1 MTSRRATADDAAA
14 ITTTIALAFASD
26 PTWAPALRLGAAN
39 DNHVLPFWRYFVEGA
54 LRFDL
59 STVIDGDNGEI
70 AAAALWIAPGEPEL
84 SHDQEAGLTTL
95 IEEALDSAGA
105 ASMFELWNRF
115 DANHPAGPPHG
126 YLSMLAAHP
135 DHRGRGIAQ
144 GLLGESLAEF
154 DRAGIPT
161 FLESSNPANNHRYVR
176 AGYDPV
182 GEILA
187 PSSGAPVALMWR
199 DAR

>member
-14 ITTTIALAFASD
+14 ITTTIALAFADD
-26 PTWAPALRLGAAN
+26 PTWAPALRLGAAS
-39 DNHVLPFWRYFVEGA
+39 DDHVVRFWRYFVDGA

-70 AAAALWIAPGEPEL
+70 AAAALWIAPGESEL
-84 SHDQEAGLTTL
+84 SHDQEGGLTAL
-95 IEEALDSAGA
+95 IEGALDSTGA
-105 ASMFELWNRF
+105 ASMFELWERF
-115 DANHPAGPPHG
+115 DANHPAQPPHA
-126 YLSMLAAHP
+126 YLSMLATHP

-144 GLLGESLAEF
+144 GLLGESIAEF

-176 AGYDPV
+176 AGYVPM
-182 GEILA
+182 GEIRA
-187 PSSGAPVALMWR
+187 PSSDAPIALMWR
-199 DAR
+199 GAR

>member
-1 MTSRRATADDAAA
+1 MTSRRATADDTVA
-14 ITTTIALAFASD
+14 ITTTIALAFADD
-26 PTWAPALRLGAAN
+26 PTWAPALRLGAAS
-39 DNHVLPFWRYFVEGA
+39 DDHVLPFWRYFVEGA

-59 STVIDGDNGEI
+59 SKVIDGPNGDI

-84 SHDQEAGLTTL
+84 SHDQEAELTAL
-95 IEEALDSAGA
+95 IEEALDSVGA
-105 ASMFELWNRF
+105 ASMFDLWGRF
-115 DANHPAGPPHG
+115 DANHPADPPHA
-126 YLSMLAAHP
+126 YLSLLATHP
-135 DHRGRGIAQ
+135 DHSGRGIAQ

-154 DRAGIPT
+154 DQASIPT

-176 AGYDPV
+176 AGYSPF

-187 PSSGAPVALMWR
+187 PSTGAPVALMWR

>member
-1 MTSRRATADDAAA
+1 MISRRATADDAEA
-14 ITTTIALAFASD
+14 ITTTIALAFADD
-26 PTWAPALRLGAAN
+26 PTWAPALQFGAVG
-39 DNHVLPFWRYFVEGA
+39 DEHVLPFWRYFVDGA

-59 STVIDGDNGEI
+59 STVIDGPQGEI
-70 AAAALWIAPGEPEL
+70 AAVALWIAPSEPEL
-84 SHDQEAGLTTL
+84 SHDQEAELTAL

-105 ASMFELWNRF
+105 ESMFELWRRF
-115 DANHPAGPPHG
+115 DANHPASPPHA
-126 YLSMLAAHP
+126 YLSLLATHP

-154 DRAGIPT
+154 DQASIPT

-176 AGYDPV
+176 AGYSPF

-187 PSSGAPVALMWR
+187 PSTGAAVALMWR